1 MQNNIRRR
9 GNCYLLYSR
18 RGSKPG
24 QDYIECIVE
33 HRKEKS
39 ISHSVARTKLVPN
52 LIQLGCSNLNIAF
65 ENSPHEQQNCHS
77 CIQVSTSMETIDEVG
92 IICSNPAD
100 SNKVNYSA
108 KNRKAFVLS
117 VITAMVLVQT

>member
-18 RGSKPG
+18 RGSKAG
-24 QDYIECIVE
+24 QDYIECSVE

-52 LIQLGCSNLNIAF
+52 LIQLGCSNSIRAFKNYPQVQIVKSKVKISLKVLNVFFLFTNI
-65 ENSPHEQQNCHS
+65 ESS
-77 CIQVSTSMETIDEVG
+77 
-92 IICSNPAD
+92 
-100 SNKVNYSA
+100 
-108 KNRKAFVLS
+108 
-117 VITAMVLVQT
+117 

>member
-52 LIQLGCSNLNIAF
+52 LIQLGCSNLIIAF
-65 ENSPHEQQNCHS
+65 ENSQHEQNCHS
-77 CIQVSTSMETIDEVG
+77 CIQVSTSMETINEVG